1 MKLSD
6 LLIHKKTG
14 QLNNIVFEKKHIIF
28 NDIKAVLS
36 LNEWNYSEQSEFDSF
51 IASYDFPNREEFKKK
66 DKESVR
72 ELFPKPQVI
81 LKKNEKENEVRV
93 AIALYL
99 RQTLTGKTLLH
110 LRSINK
116 FEQMEIRYFLD
127 FTKGPIND
135 PKIEKR
141 DFFEF
146 CQSSDILFN
155 YNFIGNLESNSARLR
170 IVTLAF
176 NEFIML
182 LYAFDKNT
190 SLTQDE
196 LDSLINSFK
205 KDN

>member
-6 LLIHKKTG
+6 LLIHKKLG
-14 QLNNIVFEKKHIIF
+14 QLNNIVFEKNNIIF

-36 LNEWNYSEQSEFDSF
+36 LNEWSYSELSEFDSF
-51 IASYDFPNREEFKKK
+51 IAKYNFPNREEFKKK

-81 LKKNEKENEVRV
+81 LKKKKKENEVRV

-99 RQTLTGKTLLH
+99 KQTLTGKTLLH

-127 FTKGPIND
+127 FTKGSIND

-141 DFFEF
+141 VFFEF

-155 YNFIGNLESNSARLR
+155 YNFTENLELNSARLR

-182 LYAFDKNT
+182 LYVFDKNT
-190 SLTQDE
+190 SLTQEE

-205 KDN
+205 KK

>member
-1 MKLSD
+1 
-6 LLIHKKTG
+6 
-14 QLNNIVFEKKHIIF
+14 
-28 NDIKAVLS
+28 
-36 LNEWNYSEQSEFDSF
+36 
-51 IASYDFPNREEFKKK
+51 
-66 DKESVR
+66 
-72 ELFPKPQVI
+72 
-81 LKKNEKENEVRV
+81 
-93 AIALYL
+93 
-99 RQTLTGKTLLH
+99 
-110 LRSINK
+110 
-116 FEQMEIRYFLD
+116 MEIRYFLD

-155 YNFIGNLESNSARLR
+155 YNFTENLELNSARLR

-182 LYAFDKNT
+182 LYVFDKNT
-190 SLTQDE
+190 SLTQEE